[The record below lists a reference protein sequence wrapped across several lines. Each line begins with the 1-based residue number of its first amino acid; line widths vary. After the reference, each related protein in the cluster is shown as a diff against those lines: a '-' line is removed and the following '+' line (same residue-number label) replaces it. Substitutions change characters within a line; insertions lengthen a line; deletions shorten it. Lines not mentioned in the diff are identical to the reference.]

1 MAKTR
6 LKAVNMCLRGI
17 GLAPVATTDENDLDA
32 ADALAIV
39 NQLTEDVQNKG
50 LWFNKEYA
58 WMLTPDPITGYV
70 AAPGSALSISASG
83 SCRNLVLSQRGNKMY
98 DMYNHTF
105 DLSDL
110 VNSAGQIEFT
120 VITELPF
127 EDMPLVVRTAV
138 AYIARRMFA
147 QDKEVDQARWRFQK
161 EDENSAVIAFQRED
175 ARQNKRNSITDN
187 YTIQSFLSAAGG
199 PNAYSA
205 TVGTF
210 PKRDT

>member
-39 NQLTEDVQNKG
+39 DQLTEDMQNKG
-50 LWFNKEYA
+50 VWFNIEYA
-58 WMLTPDPITGYV
+58 WMLTPDPVTGFIAV
-70 AAPGSALSISASG
+70 PGSALSIVPSG
-83 SCRNLVLSQRGNKMY
+83 SCRNLVLSQRGSKMY

-105 DLSDL
+105 DLSGL

-120 VITELPF
+120 IVTELPF
-127 EDMPLVVRTAV
+127 EDMPLVARTAV
-138 AYIARRMFA
+138 AYVARRMFA

-175 ARQNKRNSITDN
+175 AKQKKINYITDN
-187 YTIQSFLSAAGG
+187 YGIQSFLSAAGG
-199 PNAYSA
+199 PNAHRA
-205 TVGTF
+205 TFGTF
-210 PKRDT
+210 PKRET